1 MKLSLIADHKTG
13 FHLRN
18 HLSLVLG
25 YLFFFNKAI
34 LIKNLT
40 FYSKNLK
47 LSNKHN
53 HKYIIFIRDPKKII
67 LSSYYYHL
75 KCKERWCLI
84 PNNINNYIATI
95 YGYEKNV
102 SLDVV
107 NNFFKSDLI
116 INSKLSYQKI
126 LQDLPDLE
134 GLKYDFLKS
143 SIFTIYHMEVLLK
156 NLDYDKNL
164 VIDCDRFTNNPSVDF
179 KRIKMKLFPNLN
191 TDRITKI
198 YERRLDMSKNIYN
211 NHKTD
216 VSKKVWPDFI
226 NNIYQEKFPE
236 LDNLYNKVIN
246 LSYLN
251 NN

>member
-18 HLSLVLG
+18 YLSLVLG
-25 YLFFFNKAI
+25 YLFFFKKRI

-40 FYSKNLK
+40 FYSRNLE
-47 LSNKHN
+47 LSDQHN

-75 KCKERWCLI
+75 KCRERWCLI
-84 PNNINNYIATI
+84 PNNINNYIALI
-95 YGYEKNV
+95 YGYEKNAL
-102 SLDVV
+102 LDVV
-107 NNFFKSDLI
+107 NNFLKSDLI
-116 INSKLSYQKI
+116 INSKSSYQKI
-126 LQDLPDLE
+126 LQDLSESE

-156 NLDYDKNL
+156 NLDYDKHL
-164 VIDCDRFTNNPSVDF
+164 VVDCERFTNNPTVDF
-179 KRIKMKLFPNLN
+179 KRIKMRLFPNLN

-198 YERRLDMSKNIYN
+198 YERRLDMHKKLYN

-216 VSKKVWPDFI
+216 ASKKVLPDFI